1 MRVSF
6 CCPGLEDTAPWL
18 QGLNE
23 ALGEPCTTLWQPGDP
38 CADFAVAWGP
48 PQQFLDEQ
56 RHVRAL
62 FAMGAGVDGFM
73 RLQIPEDLR
82 LIRVED
88 AGMSAQ
94 MAEYVCHAFIR
105 HFRELD
111 VYEADANK
119 GIWAYRK
126 PRVRSQ
132 FPIGVMGLGVLG
144 RRVAQALASFDFPV
158 NGWSRT
164 LKSVSGI
171 RCFGGDAGLAQF
183 LAESRG
189 LVCLLPL
196 TAATRNI
203 LNHTTLSQL
212 QRGGYVVNVARGA
225 HVVDED
231 LIALADSGHLAGATL
246 DVFRT
251 EPLPPE
257 HAFWQHPRI
266 VVTPHMSAR
275 TLHEESIA
283 QIAGKI
289 IAMNQGQAVSGV
301 VNREAGY

>member
-1 MRVSF
+1 MNRPST
-6 CCPGLEDTAPWL
+6 PPSYARGPAGSHPENGHATRAATYSKYSRSGAPRFEMAKVLQPYVQRFWL
-18 QGLNE
+18 IL
-23 ALGEPCTTLWQPGDP
+23 LL
-38 CADFAVAWGP
+38 VA
-48 PQQFLDEQ
+48 
-56 RHVRAL
+56 A
-62 FAMGAGVDGFM
+62 GAGG
-73 RLQIPEDLR
+73 
-82 LIRVED
+82 
-88 AGMSAQ
+88 SA
-94 MAEYVCHAFIR
+94 
-105 HFRELD
+105 
-111 VYEADANK
+111 
-119 GIWAYRK
+119 IWAYRK

-164 LKSVSGI
+164 LKSVPGV

-231 LIALADSGHLAGATL
+231 LIALVDSGHLAGATL

-283 QIAGKI
+283 QIASKI